1 MLRLESVGR
10 SFGSLRALHDISFEL
25 SRGEVLALIGPNG
38 AGKTTLVNQISGLD
52 DGKKGRIWYNGRKIS
67 GTAAYK
73 RARDGIARTFQLV
86 KLIEGLPILDN
97 VMSGCY
103 RNAKSNL
110 LAVTFGLKAVERD
123 EAEMRAAAQ
132 LTLDFVGLG
141 HIDATQNIATL
152 SYGQQRLVEIA
163 RALALKPGLLLL
175 DEPAAG
181 LNTSEAQNLVPLIC
195 QIRDSGI
202 AVLLIEHNMRL
213 VAEVSDRCFVMHLG
227 ERLAEGTF
235 SEISADP
242 QVRKAYLGLGDG
254 DA

>member
-10 SFGSLRALHDISFEL
+10 SFGNLRALHDISFEL
-25 SRGEVLALIGPNG
+25 NRVEVLALIGPNG

-52 DGKKGRIWYNGRKIS
+52 DGKRGRIWYNDREIT
-67 GTAAYK
+67 GTPAYK

-86 KLIEGLPILDN
+86 KLIEGLPILHN

-110 LAVTFGLKAVERD
+110 LAVTFGLNAVEED
-123 EAEMRAAAQ
+123 EAGMRETAQ
-132 LTLDFVGLG
+132 RALDFVGLG

-163 RALALKPGLLLL
+163 RALALKPELLLL

-181 LNTSEAQNLVPLIC
+181 LNTSEAQNLVPLIR
-195 QIRDSGI
+195 QIRGSGI

-213 VAEVSDRCFVMHLG
+213 VAEASDRCFVMHLG

-242 QVRKAYLGLGDG
+242 QVRKAYLGVGDG

>member
-25 SRGEVLALIGPNG
+25 NAGEVLALIGPNG

-52 DGKKGRIWYNGRKIS
+52 DGRQGRIWYKGREIT
-67 GTAAYK
+67 GTSAYR
-73 RARDGIARTFQLV
+73 RARSGIARTFQLV

-103 RNAKSNL
+103 RNASSNL
-110 LAVTFGLKAVERD
+110 LAVSFGLGDVSSD
-123 EAEMRAAAQ
+123 EADMRATARRM
-132 LTLDFVGLG
+132 LEFVGLG
-141 HIDATQNIATL
+141 HIDGSAHIGTL
-152 SYGQQRLVEIA
+152 TYGQQRLVEIA
-163 RALALKPGLLLL
+163 RALAVKPDLLLL

-181 LNTSEAQNLVPLIC
+181 LNTAEAQALVGLIR
-195 QIRDSGI
+195 QIRDTGI
-202 AVLLIEHNMRL
+202 GILLIEHNMKL
-213 VAEVSDRCFVMHLG
+213 VADASDRCFVMHLG

-235 SEISADP
+235 EEISANP
-242 QVRKAYLGLGDG
+242 QVRKAYLGIGDG